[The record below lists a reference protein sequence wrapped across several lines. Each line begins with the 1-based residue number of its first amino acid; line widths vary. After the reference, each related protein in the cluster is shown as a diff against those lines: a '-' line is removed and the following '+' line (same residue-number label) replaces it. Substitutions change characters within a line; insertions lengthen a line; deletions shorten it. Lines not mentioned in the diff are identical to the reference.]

1 MLDTS
6 AIVAVERRSVE
17 WDAVIGAE
25 DDVAV
30 AAITAA
36 ELLVG
41 VELADD
47 ARRQRRQLFVDEFLA
62 RVPIE
67 DYTLATAKSHAVLL
81 AHVRRS
87 GTMRGA
93 HDLVIAATALAT
105 ERTIVTA
112 DSTAF
117 AGLPGIAVR
126 CLK

>member
-1 MLDTS
+1 M
-6 AIVAVERRSVE
+6 E

-126 CLK
+126 YLK